1 MANEQLI
8 ITGIEYKVKK
18 IVESN
23 TLLREENFQLRQEL
37 EKRENQLALLAEE
50 LESKKSELVKITLAN
65 TLEKEFGVED
75 SEKRLGDLIA
85 EIDRCIE
92 VLSE

>member
-8 ITGIEYKVKK
+8 ISGIEYKVKK

-37 EKRENQLALLAEE
+37 EKRENRLALLTEE

>member
-8 ITGIEYKVKK
+8 ISGIEYKVKK

-23 TLLREENFQLRQEL
+23 ILLREENLKLKQEL
-37 EKRENQLALLAEE
+37 EKRENRLALLTEE

>member
-8 ITGIEYKVKK
+8 ISGIEYKVKK

-23 TLLREENFQLRQEL
+23 TLLREENLKLKQEL
-37 EKRENQLALLAEE
+37 EKRENRLVLLAEE

-65 TLEKEFGVED
+65 TLEKEFGVID
-75 SEKRLGDLIA
+75 SEKRLGELIA